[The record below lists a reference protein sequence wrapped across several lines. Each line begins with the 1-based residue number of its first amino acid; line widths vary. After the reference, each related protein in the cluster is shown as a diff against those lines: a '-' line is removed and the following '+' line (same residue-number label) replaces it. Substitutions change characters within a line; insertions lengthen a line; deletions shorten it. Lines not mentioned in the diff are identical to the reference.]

1 MSQATFRI
9 WRSEPG
15 GGAGKFV
22 DYTTEI
28 SEGMVVLDAVHKVQ
42 AEQAPDLACR
52 WNCKAGKCG
61 SCSAEINGKPRLMCM
76 TRLNELDLSKP
87 VTVEPMRAFPHVKD
101 LVTDVSWTY
110 EVKKRIQKFQ
120 PRKPDMPDGT
130 YRIQQADA
138 DRVQEL
144 RKCIE
149 CFLCQDV
156 CHVLRDHHMHDQFV
170 GPRFIMQVAA
180 LEMHPLDTAD
190 RVPALKD
197 EFGIGYCNITKCC
210 TEVCPENIHITDNAI
225 IPLKERVVDHAYD
238 PIGQLVQ
245 IFSRRKEK

>member
-1 MSQATFRI
+1 M
-9 WRSEPG
+9 
-15 GGAGKFV
+15 
-22 DYTTEI
+22 
-28 SEGMVVLDAVHKVQ
+28 
-42 AEQAPDLACR
+42 
-52 WNCKAGKCG
+52 N
-61 SCSAEINGKPRLMCM
+61 
-76 TRLNELDLSKP
+76 
-87 VTVEPMRAFPHVKD
+87 
-101 LVTDVSWTY
+101 Y

-197 EFGIGYCNITKCC
+197 DRYRLLQYH
-210 TEVCPENIHITDNAI
+210 EVLYRSLP
-225 IPLKERVVDHAYD
+225 
-238 PIGQLVQ
+238 
-245 IFSRRKEK
+245 